1 MIDKISEFTREN
13 PNERAWQTA
22 ALSIQHVSHAE
33 GGHIQEVQKQI
44 LNLFDEA
51 RANSNERG

>member
-51 RANSNERG
+51 RANSN

>member
-13 PNERAWQTA
+13 PNERARQTA

-33 GGHIQEVQKQI
+33 GGHTQELQKQI

-51 RANSNERG
+51 RANSN